1 MSRDRLRMGLVMG
14 LLIGMC
20 SGLLAAEQHFTAR
33 FTSTWGLSLK
43 CHDMVFS
50 PDGKLLAVSPA
61 SGRLALVRT
70 RDGQIDREFDFNPF
84 SMGFTRDGQRLYGV
98 SEQAR
103 RIIDIATGSEETV
116 RTTLPVGF
124 IGMNVVRQNGKIVI
138 SSITPEGPL
147 AKLDKVKVGDELCGI
162 GQSQT
167 GEIVSV
173 VGASPDKVREL
184 LRKPAGTYL
193 RLSVIPQGQL
203 TPETF
208 TLRREFAAN
217 RGGSLIFSAAWKPNL
232 NETLV
237 WCRFDGCP
245 TLSDASSGEFVSCFN
260 TVTIDFDEHS
270 GLHALSPNQRHCAMV
285 SRKKANWDVFGIE
298 VFNLETQEAEAIISF
313 AKEGFN
319 AISFSADGKRLFVST
334 GLRVEVIDIA
344 SRRTIQTLADIRPNK
359 LSNSPA
365 LRPSTPIN
373 AGSASQ
379 AAVLAS
385 GDRNASGVGQNE
397 FVSKARLTALA
408 VSRQGVLAI
417 GNEVGGV
424 RLIDPATDETL
435 KTINAAGP
443 HPVEILRFSNDGA
456 KLAYFTNAT
465 LHLVDVSDVK
475 IPDEP
480 DQKSK

>member
-1 MSRDRLRMGLVMG
+1 MSRVCARMGLLMG

-20 SGLLAAEQHFTAR
+20 SGVLAAEQHFTAR

-61 SGRLALVRT
+61 NGRLALVRT

-138 SSITPEGPL
+138 SSISPEGPL

-208 TLRREFAAN
+208 TLRRDVDDFHSQAS
-217 RGGSLIFSAAWKPNL
+217 R
-232 NETLV
+232 NE
-237 WCRFDGCP
+237 
-245 TLSDASSGEFVSCFN
+245 
-260 TVTIDFDEHS
+260 
-270 GLHALSPNQRHCAMV
+270 
-285 SRKKANWDVFGIE
+285 K
-298 VFNLETQEAEAIISF
+298 SF
-313 AKEGFN
+313 A
-319 AISFSADGKRLFVST
+319 
-334 GLRVEVIDIA
+334 
-344 SRRTIQTLADIRPNK
+344 IR
-359 LSNSPA
+359 
-365 LRPSTPIN
+365 
-373 AGSASQ
+373 
-379 AAVLAS
+379 
-385 GDRNASGVGQNE
+385 
-397 FVSKARLTALA
+397 
-408 VSRQGVLAI
+408 
-417 GNEVGGV
+417 
-424 RLIDPATDETL
+424 
-435 KTINAAGP
+435 
-443 HPVEILRFSNDGA
+443 
-456 KLAYFTNAT
+456 
-465 LHLVDVSDVK
+465 
-475 IPDEP
+475 
-480 DQKSK
+480 